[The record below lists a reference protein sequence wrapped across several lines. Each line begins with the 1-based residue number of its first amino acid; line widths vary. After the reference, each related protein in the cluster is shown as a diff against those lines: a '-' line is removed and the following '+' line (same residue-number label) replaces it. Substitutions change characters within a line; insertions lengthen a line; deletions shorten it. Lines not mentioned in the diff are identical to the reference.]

1 MPYVSTRRVIA
12 VLAALVAFGVAIGL
26 VFEGYDSETRLWS
39 HAAATTG
46 GDPHRG
52 EALFIEYGCGS
63 CHHIGYV
70 RKATGLVG
78 PPLDNV
84 ALRTMIAGK
93 LSNTPENVEQWIRN
107 PQSVTPG
114 TDMPD
119 LNVSERDARDIT
131 AFLYTRTSVK

>member
-1 MPYVSTRRVIA
+1 MPYVSSKRAAAIVVGLIA
-12 VLAALVAFGVAIGL
+12 FVVAVALL
-26 VFEGYDSETRLWS
+26 FEGYDSENRLWS
-39 HAAATTG
+39 HATGTTG

-52 EALFIEYGCGS
+52 EAMFIQYGCGS

-70 RKATGLVG
+70 RRATGLVG
-78 PPLDNV
+78 PPLDNI
-84 ALRTMIAGK
+84 ALRAIIAGK
-93 LSNTPENVEQWIRN
+93 LSNTPPNLESWIRN

-114 TDMPD
+114 TGMPN